1 MYVDQRT
8 NIVQSVGSACRVP
21 IHWVCPFLHFANLHW
36 DVQDGP
42 ACLTLAR
49 LFVKGRLNRVALG
62 WYGGASTFIAHAY
75 NMEGASSTG
84 ACLVVG
90 LWRQCWQLASMNQVA
105 SRKKWLVWV
114 WEFAEVDITEFI
126 LWYIPC
132 MSVILSWTW
141 RATWSSSTLTLASIS
156 SIIRFVKHMCRCTV
170 ILHDNDVVTLFN
182 VHWLMLGGIHKQH
195 HWTMHGWW
203 NYIEQMH
210 GSIVVDSEIPY
221 AL

>member
-1 MYVDQRT
+1 MYKMALPDPG
-8 NIVQSVGSACRVP
+8 SVYREGTAESGGFGVKWKHIYLYC
-21 IHWVCPFLHFANLHW
+21 
-36 DVQDGP
+36 
-42 ACLTLAR
+42 ACLQH
-49 LFVKGRLNRVALG
+49 GRCWEHWRQSGCGVVTSVLTASLNRLAL
-62 WYGGASTFIAHAY
+62 
-75 NMEGASSTG
+75 
-84 ACLVVG
+84 
-90 LWRQCWQLASMNQVA
+90 
-105 SRKKWLVWV
+105 RKKWLVWV
-114 WEFAEVDITEFI
+114 WEFTEVDITEFI

-141 RATWSSSTLTLASIS
+141 RTTWSSSTLTLARIS